1 MGKPTTS
8 KFRRLTGGGS
18 APKIVFASLDV
29 SNKKSK
35 FFAGV
40 AKYVATG
47 VFGVPHDDHA
57 VQPSNLDALATGAEA

>member
-18 APKIVFASLDV
+18 APEVVFASLNV
-29 SNKKSK
+29 LNKKSK
-35 FFAGV
+35 FFARV
-40 AKYVATG
+40 AEYVAAE

-57 VQPSNLDALATGAEA
+57 VQPSDLDAFATSAEA